1 MSEEERGEKIIDR
14 FEQIA
19 SLFGREVDLVMVEEF
34 ASEIGRQMA
43 RKIPKLPEIVTRRI
57 DRDNVLI
64 KNYAELIN
72 SRTRGRLREFVIK
85 SPSTNFRI
93 TVMRDGTNFI
103 DRTYT
108 ELVNISPQSE
118 TIDAYEEAGDGV
130 YVVVVKNINWLRD
143 FTISI
148 RTTEDVTFTRVFS
161 VWDEYV

>member
-1 MSEEERGEKIIDR
+1 MSEEERGEKIIGR

-34 ASEIGRQMA
+34 ANEIGRQMA

-64 KNYAELIN
+64 KNYAELID

-85 SPSTNFRI
+85 SPSTDFRI
-93 TVMRDGTNFI
+93 TIMRDGTKFI

-108 ELVNISPQSE
+108 ELVSISPQSE